1 MKYRYNDLSITA
13 RLPDELLAKIFTHGV
28 STDMRNFSQAQTIQL
43 AGVCTAWRRVA
54 LNCLYLW
61 NRVRYVNSIEW
72 LTEMAIPRSGQ
83 LPLHVFLTNEDRPK
97 GLNVILGEIHRI
109 EHLTCYVND
118 DQPRRETIQIQRNL
132 MNPAPMLKTCTMTTR
147 NLFELPHFLFAYHS
161 PKLITLSLENFIL
174 PKELSFM
181 SGLTVFECKYT
192 GWSAGVSFL
201 HLVALLAVAPQLVTL
216 ELRNACGEIDTML
229 TARAYIPHLQYLTLT
244 DSTMK
249 CTSFLSHII
258 YPPTTYLDIFTDRF
272 DSMEREDV
280 RKLGQELGTHI
291 ADVVSLCID
300 SDYRCQAHNTYKVEL
315 DYVTE
320 SQTDQ
325 AQVKVRFWESE
336 QIQAFVATLSLQHL
350 QVLKLRLT
358 SINEAVLNI
367 TSNSH
372 YLKTLVVNSFG
383 SVSYVSLLD
392 GISKDEMKSVHR
404 LHKDFFMTQPGRFE
418 SSDPVYH
425 ISKMKNSL
433 ALMLKYTSPVPGP
446 LRFPSLKSLTIT
458 DLGYQSD
465 HDIITLAP

>member
-1 MKYRYNDLSITA
+1 
-13 RLPDELLAKIFTHGV
+13 
-28 STDMRNFSQAQTIQL
+28 
-43 AGVCTAWRRVA
+43 
-54 LNCLYLW
+54 
-61 NRVRYVNSIEW
+61 
-72 LTEMAIPRSGQ
+72 
-83 LPLHVFLTNEDRPK
+83 
-97 GLNVILGEIHRI
+97 
-109 EHLTCYVND
+109 
-118 DQPRRETIQIQRNL
+118 
-132 MNPAPMLKTCTMTTR
+132 MN
-147 NLFELPHFLFAYHS
+147 
-161 PKLITLSLENFIL
+161 
-174 PKELSFM
+174 
-181 SGLTVFECKYT
+181 
-192 GWSAGVSFL
+192 
-201 HLVALLAVAPQLVTL
+201 
-216 ELRNACGEIDTML
+216 
-229 TARAYIPHLQYLTLT
+229 
-244 DSTMK
+244 
-249 CTSFLSHII
+249 
-258 YPPTTYLDIFTDRF
+258 
-272 DSMEREDV
+272 MEREDV

-336 QIQAFVATLSLQHL
+336 QLQAFVATLSLQHL

-372 YLKTLVVNSFG
+372 SLKTLVVNSFG

-392 GISKDEMKSVHR
+392 GISKDEMRSVHR
-404 LHKDFFMTQPGRFE
+404 LHKDIVRTQPGRFE
-418 SSDPVYH
+418 SSDPAYH

-465 HDIITLAP
+465 HDIITLVALVRLRANRGSPLDELHVGLRGNRDKQYLTLIRDVVASIHLL